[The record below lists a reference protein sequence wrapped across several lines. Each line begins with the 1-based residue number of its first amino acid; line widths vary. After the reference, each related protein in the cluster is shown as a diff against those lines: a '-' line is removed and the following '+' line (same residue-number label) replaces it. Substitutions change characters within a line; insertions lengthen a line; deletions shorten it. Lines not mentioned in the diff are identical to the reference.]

1 MSCLSCRWIVR
12 PDHRPLL
19 ESATRQTGIHRVYH
33 LRPGIFL
40 DWHPPIVTFGGSSGK
55 DSRRHDQKAATPG
68 RTSVGLH
75 HPKPVAASLQ
85 DHSRHLNERT
95 GRRSSCSRLPFSPSS
110 FFLLLLLFFFS
121 SWFFSPVF
129 FHDGPVNV
137 LCFYG
142 TMSVILMIFV

>member
-1 MSCLSCRWIVR
+1 MSCVVCMSCLSCRWIVR

-55 DSRRHDQKAATPG
+55 DSRRHDQEAATPG

-95 GRRSSCSRLPFSPSS
+95 GRRSSCSRLPSALRLSFCCCCYDMFAMVFSPP
-110 FFLLLLLFFFS
+110 FFF
-121 SWFFSPVF
+121 
-129 FHDGPVNV
+129 HEGPVNV
-137 LCFYG
+137 LCPWND
-142 TMSVILMIFV
+142 V